1 MIAHDLCT
9 INRANII
16 QAITDFIVCEWK
28 RPRERNNLG
37 KRKQGRNYQNHRSV
51 NSTRRT
57 NSQRRK
63 KV

>member
-37 KRKQGRNYQNHRSV
+37 RKKQGRNY
-51 NSTRRT
+51 
-57 NSQRRK
+57 
-63 KV
+63 